1 VIGQFLVP
9 FLTGNR
15 IDCSGQK
22 GDVNEEKTNSNPWTN
37 RNVFTTG
44 GYSLCFLSESK
55 RFPTPGINASSA
67 DLGKFSIPL

>member
-1 VIGQFLVP
+1 MVGQFLVP

-22 GDVNEEKTNSNPWTN
+22 GDVNEEKTNSNSWTN
-37 RNVFTTG
+37 RNLFATG
-44 GYSLCFLSESK
+44 WDYIRFISQSK